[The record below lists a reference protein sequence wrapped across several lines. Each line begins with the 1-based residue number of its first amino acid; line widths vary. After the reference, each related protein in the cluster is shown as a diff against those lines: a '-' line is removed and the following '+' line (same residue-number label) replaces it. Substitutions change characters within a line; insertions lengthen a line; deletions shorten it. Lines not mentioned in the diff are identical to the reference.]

1 MSSLQQ
7 PGVRAAGLKQ
17 QQQQQLVRRSIVV
30 KRTRRSMTCV
40 AANAP

>member
-7 PGVRAAGLKQ
+7 PGVRAAGLK